1 MRSGT
6 GWSTWKVHTGA
17 TLAGDPT
24 ALLYG
29 TDIHIFARTTTNV
42 MAEIYY
48 RSGLEAVDVAH
59 RREHRGTPAAVVYG
73 TSGINVY
80 ARGTNNHVYETYYRS
95 GTGWASW
102 RVRGGTAVAMA

>member
-1 MRSGT
+1 
-6 GWSTWKVHTGA
+6 
-17 TLAGDPT
+17 
-24 ALLYG
+24 
-29 TDIHIFARTTTNV
+29 V

-48 RSGLEAVDVAH
+48 RSGWKPWTLHTGVSIA
-59 RREHRGTPAAVVYG
+59 GTPAAVVYG